1 MKETELNVKG
11 MACEGC
17 ENRIKNALK
26 NVEGIENVTAD
37 HVSGKVVVTAK
48 EDVLRE
54 TMEETITNIGFE
66 IIK

>member
-26 NVEGIENVTAD
+26 NVEGVESVTAD
-37 HVSGKVVVTAK
+37 HVSGKVVVTA
-48 EDVLRE
+48 EEGVSRE
-54 TMEETITNIGFE
+54 TMEEIITDIGFE
-66 IIK
+66 IVR

>member
-26 NVEGIENVTAD
+26 NVEGVESVTAD
-37 HVSGKVVVTAK
+37 HVVK
-48 EDVLRE
+48 
-54 TMEETITNIGFE
+54 
-66 IIK
+66 